1 MVTRMHIK
9 SGSVGD
15 TCSIE
20 EGFAFFGAAFP
31 TAAYADPAFTEG
43 AVSGIIE
50 LMPPRSTL

>member
-1 MVTRMHIK
+1 MTRMHIK

-50 LMPPRSTL
+50 LMPLRSTL